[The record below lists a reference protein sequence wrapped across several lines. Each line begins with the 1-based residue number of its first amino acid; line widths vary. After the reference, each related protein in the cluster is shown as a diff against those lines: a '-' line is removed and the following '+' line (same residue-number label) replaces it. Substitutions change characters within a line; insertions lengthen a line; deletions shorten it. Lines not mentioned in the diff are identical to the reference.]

1 MSAANGPSKEELLDR
16 AGSLRERISVLG
28 GSEIDIVAVTKG
40 FGPRALRLAAECGFE
55 MVGENYAQELAAKWS
70 EITQEERDSLQVHF
84 IGGMQTN
91 KVRKVADVVSIWQTV
106 DRRSLVEE
114 LAKRCPGC
122 SVMIQLKLTQN
133 ELQGGCDVAQAGE
146 LVSAATSLGLEVTGA
161 MGIGPQGDIESIR
174 AAYTRLVSFAA
185 EYGLEHRSIG
195 MTNDLEVAIES
206 GSTMVRIGTALFG
219 DRPSR

>member
-1 MSAANGPSKEELLDR
+1 MSSSNELSKEQLLDR
-16 AGSLRERISVLG
+16 AGNLRERISVLG

-40 FGPRALRLAAECGFE
+40 FGSRALSLAAECGFK
-55 MVGENYAQELAAKWS
+55 MVGENYAQELGTKWS
-70 EITQEERDSLQVHF
+70 EISQEKRDSLQVHF
-84 IGGMQTN
+84 IGGVQTN
-91 KVRKVADVVSIWQTV
+91 KVRKVANIVGVWQTV

-133 ELQGGCDVAQAGE
+133 ESQGGCDIAHAGE
-146 LVSAATSLGLEVTGA
+146 LVSVAISRGLEVTGA
-161 MGIGPQGDIESIR
+161 MGIGPQGEIDSIR
-174 AAYTRLVSFAA
+174 AAYRKLVSFAD
-185 EYGLEHRSIG
+185 EHGLEHRSIG

-206 GSTMVRIGTALFG
+206 GSTMIRIGTALFG